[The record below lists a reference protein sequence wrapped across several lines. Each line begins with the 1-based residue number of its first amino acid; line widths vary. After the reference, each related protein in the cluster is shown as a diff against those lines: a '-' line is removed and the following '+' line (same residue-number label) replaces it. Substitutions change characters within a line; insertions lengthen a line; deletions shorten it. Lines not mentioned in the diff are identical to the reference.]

1 MTEAIPPSSP
11 AASPEEPQAD
21 RSEAHLEY
29 TRRRAA
35 REAIALR
42 LGGQDRRLSNARLAV
57 FVAGVVQG
65 FFTFGSRHLDA
76 VWLVPTV
83 ALFVLLLVL
92 HDRIIQARSRA
103 ERSVAFYEGGLAR
116 LEDRWSGGGNTRR
129 RDDTVVHPYAEDLD
143 LFGEGSLFELL
154 CTARTPAGEE
164 KLAAW
169 LLAPAS
175 APEIRARQQAVSELR
190 DRLDLREDLCLLGD
204 DVRSRLD
211 PAALVRWGASAGPP
225 IGLGPRALAG
235 AATTLALAGI
245 AVAIFTEAGIF
256 PLLFAFLLQAGVAMA
271 LRARVRT
278 GLASASDA
286 TRDLA
291 LLAGLLG
298 RLELES
304 VSAPRLQALNE
315 ALSSEGLAPSR
326 RIAQLQRQVDLLEAR
341 RNQLFAPIGALLL
354 WGTHLG
360 LSVEN
365 WRAHHGPALA
375 RWIDAAAEME
385 ALAAL
390 ASYAYEHAADPFPE
404 IAPTGEVVFDGCEL
418 GHPLLPASRCV
429 RNSVHLAFEH
439 AAGPEGAP
447 QAFMV
452 SGSNMS
458 GKSTLLR
465 TVGVATVMALAG
477 APVRAASLRVSPLA
491 IGASIHVVD
500 SLREGTSHFYA
511 EIKRIRQVMD
521 LTGGPLPVLFLLD
534 EVLHGTNSHDRRIG
548 AEAVLR
554 GLLERGAVGLITTHD
569 LALARV
575 ADALAPRVRNVH
587 FQDQLDDGRMR
598 FDYRLWPG
606 VVTRSNALELM
617 RAVGLEV

>member
-1 MTEAIPPSSP
+1 MNEAALPPS
-11 AASPEEPQAD
+11 AA
-21 RSEAHLEY
+21 HVEY
-29 TRRRAA
+29 TRRREAQRAVAERLA
-35 REAIALR
+35 RR
-42 LGGQDRRLSNARLAV
+42 DRRLSNARLAV
-57 FVAGVVQG
+57 FGAGVVQG
-65 FFTFGSRHLDA
+65 FFTFGTRQLDA
-76 VWLVPTV
+76 LWLLPTV
-83 ALFVLLLVL
+83 ALFGALLVL

-103 ERSVAFYEGGLAR
+103 ERSLAFYEGGLAR
-116 LEDRWSGGGNTRR
+116 LEDRWSGSGNSRR
-129 RDDTVVHPYAEDLD
+129 RDDTVAHPYAEDLD

-164 KLAAW
+164 KLAGW
-169 LLAPAS
+169 LLAPAA
-175 APEIRARQQAVSELR
+175 APEIHARQRAVDELR

-204 DVRSRLD
+204 EVRSQLD
-211 PAALVRWGASAGPP
+211 PAALIRWGATAGRP
-225 IGLGPRALAG
+225 IGAAPRIVAAAATALTLAG
-235 AATTLALAGI
+235 TAL
-245 AVAIFTEAGIF
+245 AIFTAAGIF
-256 PLLFAFLLQAGVAMA
+256 PLLFALALQAGVAMA
-271 LRARVRT
+271 VRGRVLT
-278 GLASASDA
+278 GLRSAAEA

-291 LLAGLLG
+291 LLAGLLA
-298 RLELES
+298 RLEAEP
-304 VSAPRLQALNE
+304 VSAPRLLVLRE
-315 ALSSEGLAPSR
+315 ALSSEGRAPSQ
-326 RIAQLQRQVDLLEAR
+326 RIAQLQRLVDLLDAR
-341 RNQLFAPIGALLL
+341 RNQFFAPIGALLL

-360 LSVEN
+360 LAVEN

-375 RWIDAAAEME
+375 RWVDAAAEME

-390 ASYAYEHAADPFPE
+390 AAYAYEHPADSFPE
-404 IAPTGEVVFDGCEL
+404 IVPNAAVFDGREL
-418 GHPLLPASRCV
+418 GHPLLPGARCV
-429 RNSVHLAFEH
+429 RNSVQLGFGERTAC
-439 AAGPEGAP
+439 EGFP
-447 QAFMV
+447 QAYMV

-500 SLREGTSHFYA
+500 SLQEGTSHFYA

-521 LTGGPLPVLFLLD
+521 LTRESLPVLFLLD

-554 GLLERGAVGLITTHD
+554 GLLDRGALGLITTHD

-575 ADALAPRVRNVH
+575 AEELVPRVRNVH

-606 VVTRSNALELM
+606 VVSRSNALELM
-617 RAVGLEV
+617 RAVGLDV